1 MIGGPGGKLPSGP
14 CFGYNKRY
22 TVLGD
27 ALPVNREL
35 TEGSTRMAD
44 YLVRAIAAGG
54 NVRVFAA
61 VTTDLVEEARRRH
74 DTWPTATAALG
85 RTLTGTALLGATLKE
100 KNESITIR
108 FAGDGPL
115 GGVICDGD
123 EQGQVRGYVNNPH
136 VDLELNASGKLD
148 VAGAVG
154 SGLLHVTRQLFLEGM
169 YTGTA
174 HIVSGEI
181 AEDLAHY
188 LSQSE
193 QTASAVALGV
203 RVGTDAAVVAAGGYL
218 IQLLPATSESDREQL
233 EINIGALGAVSLAVE
248 QGMTPE
254 QIVATVLAG
263 IDYQILERK
272 DLHFA
277 CRCSREKALG
287 ALALLEE
294 DELAVMMKEDQGAE
308 MTCHFC
314 NEVYRFTEEEIR
326 SVQTRAGES
335 H

>member
-1 MIGGPGGKLPSGP
+1 
-14 CFGYNKRY
+14 
-22 TVLGD
+22 
-27 ALPVNREL
+27 
-35 TEGSTRMAD
+35 MAD

-74 DTWPTATAALG
+74 DTWPTATAAMG
-85 RTLTGTALLGATLKE
+85 RTLTGTALFAATLKE

-115 GGVICDGD
+115 NGIICDGD

-136 VDLELNASGKLD
+136 VDLDLNAAGKLD

-154 SGLLHVTRQLFLEGM
+154 AGMVHITRQLSLEGM
-169 YTGTA
+169 YTGSSE
-174 HIVSGEI
+174 IVSGEI

-188 LSQSE
+188 LTQSE

-203 RVGTDAAVVAAGGYL
+203 RVGGDGAVVSAGGYL
-218 IQLLPATSESDREQL
+218 LQLLPATSESEREQL
-233 EINIGALGAVSLAVE
+233 EVNISALGAVSLAVE

-254 QIVATVLAG
+254 QILASLLAG
-263 IDYQILERK
+263 IDYTILETR

-294 DELAVMMKEDQGAE
+294 AELEAMIREDNGAE
-308 MTCHFC
+308 LHCHFC
-314 NEVYRFTEEEIR
+314 NETYRFTEEELR
-326 SVQTRAGES
+326 SVKTPAGEA